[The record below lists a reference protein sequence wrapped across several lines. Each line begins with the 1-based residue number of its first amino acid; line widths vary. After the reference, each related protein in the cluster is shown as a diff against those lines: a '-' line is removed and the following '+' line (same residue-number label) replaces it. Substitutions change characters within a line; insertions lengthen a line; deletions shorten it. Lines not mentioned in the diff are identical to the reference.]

1 MYIIIF
7 RLWFLRPLK
16 DISVLRQRLDAI
28 EFLSSVKHNNIVSSL
43 TDCLKNIKNI
53 PVSEPLNMKSIGII
67 LSLLISY
74 Y

>member
-28 EFLSSVKHNNIVSSL
+28 EFLSSVKHNDIVSSL

-53 PVSEPLNMKSIGII
+53 PVSNH
-67 LSLLISY
+67 
-74 Y
+74 